1 MLVIIVA
8 YIIGAIPGGYL
19 VSRILQYTEAKR
31 NMPPAEADY
40 AIRFKRISTALGSI
54 LADAAKGMLVVWL
67 VPKLAGYADTPE
79 WRWLIYPF
87 ISMGLLRAAVLVIA
101 VFGHVLSVYICGWGG
116 KGTAVTLGGFIVLA
130 PKITLCALA
139 LFVPIAGV
147 TRTIIYASLIACCSL
162 PVLFILFARD
172 EVPLLVASIILALLS
187 VITHYRDMK
196 RRRDDVSKH

>member
-1 MLVIIVA
+1 
-8 YIIGAIPGGYL
+8 
-19 VSRILQYTEAKR
+19 
-31 NMPPAEADY
+31 
-40 AIRFKRISTALGSI
+40 
-54 LADAAKGMLVVWL
+54 
-67 VPKLAGYADTPE
+67 
-79 WRWLIYPF
+79 
-87 ISMGLLRAAVLVIA
+87 
-101 VFGHVLSVYICGWGG
+101 
-116 KGTAVTLGGFIVLA
+116 VTLGGFIVLA

>member
-19 VSRILQYTEAKR
+19 VSRILHYIEARR
-31 NMPPAEADY
+31 NTPPVKAQR
-40 AIRFKRISTALGSI
+40 AIRFERISTALASI
-54 LADAAKGMLVVWL
+54 LADAAKGILVVWF
-67 VPKLAGYADTPE
+67 VPKLAGYVDTTE
-79 WRWLIYPF
+79 WHWLIYPF

-116 KGTAVTLGGFIVLA
+116 KGTAVTLGGFMVLA

-139 LFVPIAGV
+139 LFIPVAGV
-147 TRTIIYASLIACCSL
+147 TRTIVYASLIACCSL
-162 PVLFILFARD
+162 PVLLVLFARD
-172 EVPLLVASIILALLS
+172 EVPLLVASVILALLS

-196 RRRDDVSKH
+196 RRNDHTPEH